1 MAAAERRHFF
11 IYGGTGGI
19 GAALARRL
27 AGEGHRLHLV
37 GRDADRLVA
46 MAAETGATWTAG
58 DVRDPALFER
68 ATEEA
73 GTTIDGLA
81 YLVGTI
87 NLKPL
92 GRIGAEEALDDF
104 RVNALG
110 AMLAVKAALPA
121 LKRSDAASI
130 LLVSSIA
137 ARQGFAAHVSIGMA
151 KAAVEGLTLSLAAEL
166 APRIRVNCIAPSL
179 VRTPLAAPLT
189 QSESM
194 AAAIAQLH
202 PLPRLGES
210 EDVAGLAAFLL
221 SPAAG
226 WMTGQVV
233 GVDGG
238 RSTLRVR
245 G

>member
-1 MAAAERRHFF
+1 MAAAERRHFLM
-11 IYGGTGGI
+11 YGGTGGI

-27 AGEGHRLHLV
+27 AAAGDSLHLV
-37 GRDADRLVA
+37 GRDTDRLAAVA
-46 MAAETGATWTAG
+46 GETGATWTAG
-58 DVRDPALFER
+58 DVRDLGLFER
-68 ATEEA
+68 VTEEA

-87 NLKPL
+87 NLKPV
-92 GRIGAEEALDDF
+92 GRIGADEALDDF

-121 LKRSDAASI
+121 LKRSETASV

-137 ARQGFAAHVSIGMA
+137 ARQGFAAHASIGMA

-189 QSESM
+189 QSENM

-202 PLPRLGES
+202 PLPRLGEA
-210 EDVAGLAAFLL
+210 EDVASLAAFLL
-221 SPAAG
+221 SRAAG

-238 RSTLRVR
+238 RSTLRVK

>member
-1 MAAAERRHFF
+1 MAAADPSHIL

-19 GAALARRL
+19 GSALARRL
-27 AGEGHRLHLV
+27 AAEGHRLHLV
-37 GRDADRLVA
+37 GRDADRLA
-46 MAAETGATWTAG
+46 GLAAATGATWTAG
-58 DVRDPALFER
+58 DVRDAALFER
-68 ATEEA
+68 VSEEA

-121 LKRSDAASI
+121 LKRSSAASV

-137 ARQGFAAHVSIGMA
+137 ARQGFSAHASVGMA

-202 PLPRLGES
+202 PMQRLGEA
-210 EDVAGLAAFLL
+210 EDVASLAAFLL
-221 SPAAG
+221 SPEAA
-226 WMTGQVV
+226 WMTGQVI

-238 RSTLRVR
+238 RSTLRAK

>member
-1 MAAAERRHFF
+1 MAAAERRHFL

-27 AGEGHRLHLV
+27 ATAGDSLHLV
-37 GRDADRLVA
+37 GRDADRLAAVA
-46 MAAETGATWTAG
+46 GETGATWTAG
-58 DVRDPALFER
+58 DVRDLGLFER

-87 NLKPL
+87 NLKPV
-92 GRIGAEEALDDF
+92 GRIGADEALDDF

-121 LKRSDAASI
+121 LKRSETASV

-137 ARQGFAAHVSIGMA
+137 ARQGFAAHTSIGMA

-202 PLPRLGES
+202 PLPRLGEA
-210 EDVAGLAAFLL
+210 EDVASLAAFLL
-221 SPAAG
+221 SAEAG

-238 RSTLRVR
+238 RSTLRVK

>member
-1 MAAAERRHFF
+1 MAAAERRHFL

-27 AGEGHRLHLV
+27 ATAGDSLHLV
-37 GRDADRLVA
+37 GRDADRLAAVA
-46 MAAETGATWTAG
+46 GETGATWTAG
-58 DVRDPALFER
+58 DVRDLGLFER

-87 NLKPL
+87 NLKPV
-92 GRIGAEEALDDF
+92 GRIGADEALET
-104 RVNALG
+104 
-110 AMLAVKAALPA
+110 
-121 LKRSDAASI
+121 ASV

-137 ARQGFAAHVSIGMA
+137 ARQGFAAHTSIGMA

-202 PLPRLGES
+202 PLPRLGEA
-210 EDVAGLAAFLL
+210 EDVASLAAFLL
-221 SPAAG
+221 SAEAG

-238 RSTLRVR
+238 RSTLRVK

>member
-1 MAAAERRHFF
+1 MASTEPSHIL

-19 GAALARRL
+19 GGALARRL
-27 AGEGHRLHLV
+27 AAAGTSLHLV
-37 GRDADRLVA
+37 GRDADRLAA
-46 MAAETGATWTAG
+46 MASETGATWTAG

-81 YLVGTI
+81 YFVGTI

-92 GRIGAEEALDDF
+92 GRIGADEALDDF

-121 LKRSDAASI
+121 LKRSPAASV

-137 ARQGFAAHVSIGMA
+137 ARQGFAAHASVGMA

-179 VRTPLAAPLT
+179 VRTPLASPLT

-202 PLPRLGES
+202 PLPRLGEA
-210 EDVAGLAAFLL
+210 EDVASLAAFLL
-221 SPAAG
+221 SGEAA

-238 RSTLRVR
+238 RSTLRVK

>member
-1 MAAAERRHFF
+1 MAAAKRNHIL

-19 GAALARRL
+19 GAPLARRL
-27 AGEGHRLHLV
+27 SAAGESLHLV
-37 GRDADRLVA
+37 GRDAERLAA
-46 MAAETGATWTAG
+46 MARETGATWTAG
-58 DVRDPALFER
+58 DVRDPALFDR
-68 ATEEA
+68 AAEEA

-92 GRIGAEEALDDF
+92 GRIGADEALDDF
-104 RVNALG
+104 CVNALG

-121 LKRSDAASI
+121 LKRSEAASV

-137 ARQGFAAHVSIGMA
+137 ARQGFAAHASVGMA

-202 PLPRLGES
+202 PLPRLGEA
-210 EDVAGLAAFLL
+210 EDVASLAAFLL
-221 SPAAG
+221 SAEAA

-238 RSTLRVR
+238 RSTLRVK